1 MFRDPKEMADFM
13 KSFTPQF
20 KTNKNGYE
28 IRTKILEMAQNEMWN
43 DYHAKFGAW
52 STSIA
57 KDGEEIVTKVEMP
70 NVPGVSEVLETAEK
84 FYSFVE
90 GKASK
95 DKSTAQ
101 PGTQVIKKGNPQD
114 HLDAGG

>member
-1 MFRDPKEMADFM
+1 MFKDPKEMADFM

-57 KDGEEIVTKVEMP
+57 KDGEEIVTKVELP
-70 NVPGVSEVLETAEK
+70 TVPGVEAVLETAEK

-90 GKASK
+90 GTSKK
-95 DKSTAQ
+95 DKTPA
-101 PGTQVIKKGNPQD
+101 
-114 HLDAGG
+114 

>member
-1 MFRDPKEMADFM
+1 MFKDPKEMADFM

-57 KDGEEIVTKVEMP
+57 KDGEEIAIKVEMP
-70 NVPGVSEVLETAEK
+70 TVPGVSEVLETAEK

-90 GKASK
+90 GNKVPTKSK
-95 DKSTAQ
+95 EE
-101 PGTQVIKKGNPQD
+101 
-114 HLDAGG
+114 